1 MTKAIEH
8 IEWHAEES
16 EKAIEKYLAEQVKVR
31 GGICLKFAS
40 ATEAGYPDR
49 LICLP
54 GGITVWAE
62 LKSKGK
68 KPTRLQQLR
77 HARLRKLGYRVYVI
91 DSKDGAR
98 ELIRE
103 NFAQDAFSCQG
114 GIIYP
119 RTPETPSEPK

>member
-1 MTKAIEH
+1 MTKAAKH
-8 IEWHAEES
+8 IERHAEES
-16 EKAIEKYLAEQVKVR
+16 EKAIEKYLTEQIKAR

-68 KPTRLQQLR
+68 KPARLQQMR
-77 HARLRKLGYRVYVI
+77 HAQLRKLGYRVYVI
-91 DSKDGAR
+91 DSKVGVW
-98 ELIRE
+98 ELIHE
-103 NFAQDAFSCQG
+103 NFA
-114 GIIYP
+114 
-119 RTPETPSEPK
+119 

>member
-1 MTKAIEH
+1 MAKAIEH

-77 HARLRKLGYRVYVI
+77 HALLRKLGYMVYVI
-91 DSKDGAR
+91 DSKYGVR
-98 ELIRE
+98 KLIRKI
-103 NFAQDAFSCQG
+103 FAQGAFSRRR

-119 RTPETPSEPK
+119 RTSETPSESK

>member
-1 MTKAIEH
+1 MAKAIEH
-8 IEWHAEES
+8 IERHAEES
-16 EKAIEKYLAEQVKVR
+16 EKAIEKYLTEQVKAR

-40 ATEAGYPDR
+40 VTEAGYPDR

-68 KPTRLQQLR
+68 KPTRLQQMR
-77 HARLRKLGYRVYVI
+77 HALLRKLGCRVYVI
-91 DSKDGAR
+91 DSKVGVW

-103 NFAQDAFSCQG
+103 NFA
-114 GIIYP
+114 
-119 RTPETPSEPK
+119 

>member
-1 MTKAIEH
+1 MAKTIEH
-8 IEWHAEES
+8 IERHAEES
-16 EKAIEKYLAEQVKVR
+16 EKAIEKYLTEQVKAR
-31 GGICLKFAS
+31 NGICLKFAS

-68 KPTRLQQLR
+68 KPARLQQMR
-77 HARLRKLGYRVYVI
+77 HALLRKLGYRVYVI
-91 DSKDGAR
+91 DSKDGVR
-98 ELIRE
+98 KLICE
-103 NFAQDAFSCQG
+103 IFAQGAFSRRR

-119 RTPETPSEPK
+119 RTTEALSEPK